1 MRGAAG
7 AALPPSPSTRTQ
19 SAVSLSVS
27 GASVY
32 PPAAPTPRRDAAFAR
47 DRRWPRARR
56 PLRLEAEPRPGR
68 AHGPPGNG
76 GGNMRRAIRIGAFVA
91 MFGAGYLLGATTQ
104 PSAEAQ
110 VDELR
115 KKAMESAGET
125 GGPLGTAA
133 KLGSTISGLQEN
145 VNELQGH
152 IDTLNQIKAS
162 LPGG

>member
-1 MRGAAG
+1 
-7 AALPPSPSTRTQ
+7 
-19 SAVSLSVS
+19 
-27 GASVY
+27 
-32 PPAAPTPRRDAAFAR
+32 
-47 DRRWPRARR
+47 
-56 PLRLEAEPRPGR
+56 
-68 AHGPPGNG
+68 
-76 GGNMRRAIRIGAFVA
+76 MRRAIRIGAFVA
-91 MFGAGYLLGATTQ
+91 VFGAGYLLGTTTP